1 MKDLQKPV
9 SFYKENT
16 TVAAF
21 SEYCTLHSHIFLY
34 KAELLQVEDV
44 PDQPPEWVEVAAVT
58 RLQEDVPLFTPVGD
72 QDQGPHRVY
81 YKHVCR

>member
-1 MKDLQKPV
+1 MKYLYKPI
-9 SFYKENT
+9 SLYKEGAI
-16 TVAAF
+16 V
-21 SEYCTLHSHIFLY
+21 HSSSLILLP
-34 KAELLQVEDV
+34 LLQVEDV

>member
-1 MKDLQKPV
+1 MKYL
-9 SFYKENT
+9 YKLIFLYK
-16 TVAAF
+16 VAV
-21 SEYCTLHSHIFLY
+21 SEYYTLHSHISLC

>member
-1 MKDLQKPV
+1 MK
-9 SFYKENT
+9 Y
-16 TVAAF
+16 
-21 SEYCTLHSHIFLY
+21 LY
-34 KAELLQVEDV
+34 KPKYIVAVSYHFLCKAKLLQVEDV

>member
-1 MKDLQKPV
+1 M
-9 SFYKENT
+9 
-16 TVAAF
+16 
-21 SEYCTLHSHIFLY
+21 
-34 KAELLQVEDV
+34 EDV

>member
-1 MKDLQKPV
+1 M
-9 SFYKENT
+9 S
-16 TVAAF
+16 
-21 SEYCTLHSHIFLY
+21 S
-34 KAELLQVEDV
+34 ELLQVEDV